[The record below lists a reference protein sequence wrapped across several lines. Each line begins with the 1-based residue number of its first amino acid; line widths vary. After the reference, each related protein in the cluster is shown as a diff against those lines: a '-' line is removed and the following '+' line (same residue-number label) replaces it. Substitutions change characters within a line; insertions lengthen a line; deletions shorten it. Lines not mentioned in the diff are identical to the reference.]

1 MHFNELDNKTALHIA
16 MENRNI
22 EIINI
27 LLADSNINI
36 NAVYVTHINYYK
48 IYY

>member
-27 LLADSNINI
+27 LLADCNINI

-48 IYY
+48 IY